1 MSINRKLSI
10 VISVVK
16 LHGEIMLNKKIVN
29 KHLLIETL
37 SIKER

>member
-10 VISVVK
+10 VPFVVK

-29 KHLLIETL
+29 NLSIETL

>member
-10 VISVVK
+10 VTFVVK

-29 KHLLIETL
+29 KHLSIETL